1 MTPGSGANSPN
12 CVLLQMV
19 LKEIKWPWHA
29 KNDAPF
35 SMNLGPV
42 HCGMITQVR
51 WIPEQALGTKF
62 HTPFTFG
69 LVLSKGRMDA
79 EASHGKW
86 PSASCCTWSIHL
98 PIAHVSVPSEHFQQ

>member
-1 MTPGSGANSPN
+1 
-12 CVLLQMV
+12 MV

-62 HTPFTFG
+62 HNYITVNDISHCIAVGKPWKPDHKTLPFG
-69 LVLSKGRMDA
+69 DGRTRI
-79 EASHGKW
+79 S
-86 PSASCCTWSIHL
+86 TL
-98 PIAHVSVPSEHFQQ
+98 R